1 MPLGPSTVGSPKYG
15 EVGMW
20 LGDVVVRRRPRGG
33 EKSEAVSFAGCEEK
47 PCKMED
53 EGNRGPIV

>member
-1 MPLGPSTVGSPKYG
+1 MPLGPSTVGRPMYG

-20 LGDVVVRRRPRGG
+20 LGGVAGCRRPRGG

-53 EGNRGPIV
+53 EGGRGPIM